1 MDTVQANFPE
11 GVGIFFVQAKHR
23 ETGAEAAAKI
33 VDIRDDTELDDFMV
47 EIDILAE
54 CQHKN
59 VINLYEAY
67 YFDNKLWVSLNGL
80 LLDSLSWIIFV
91 IGLNE

>member
-1 MDTVQANFPE
+1 MVIVVIILLPHHSLNSYKYHQF
-11 GVGIFFVQAKHR
+11 IKAKNR

-33 VDIRDDTELDDFMV
+33 VDIRDETELDDFMV

-54 CQHKN
+54 CKHKN

-67 YFDNKLWVSLNGL
+67 YFDSKLWVSWYHR
-80 LLDSLSWIIFV
+80 SEPVSI
-91 IGLNE
+91 

>member
-1 MDTVQANFPE
+1 
-11 GVGIFFVQAKHR
+11 
-23 ETGAEAAAKI
+23 
-33 VDIRDDTELDDFMV
+33 MV

-80 LLDSLSWIIFV
+80 FDSLSWIIFV